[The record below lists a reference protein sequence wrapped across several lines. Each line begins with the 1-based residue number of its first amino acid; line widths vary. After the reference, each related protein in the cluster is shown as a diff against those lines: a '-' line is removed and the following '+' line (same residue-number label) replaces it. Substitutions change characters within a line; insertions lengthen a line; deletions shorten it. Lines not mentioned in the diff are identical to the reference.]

1 MTCNTIMTRLAVLA
15 CFNLSFYSM
24 GSPVGNMPTTATKGH
39 RETLSLT
46 GDWGVRHD
54 KSGVGDRMGWG
65 DWKHDTGK
73 WLQTRVPVTCDN
85 IAPDMQNFL
94 GVYWFQKKFQA
105 PEVWRG
111 RRVGLR
117 FEGVNNDA
125 KVWVNGKLA
134 GTNTTFCLPF
144 EFPVEGLLRFGQ
156 DNLVVVRVAS
166 NSGLLPPVWF
176 WRPDLGILRDVN
188 LIATDPCRIAN
199 VRIVAEPAAS
209 GGQFSLLAF
218 VDNQGQGAVEGTLAV
233 TLVDRDKRSVA
244 TFTSEPMQL
253 ATGKVTEVTVAGLA
267 PGVKLWSP
275 ESPALYTA
283 EIELRTQEGVID
295 RRPTRFG
302 FRKIEVK
309 GTDLLLNGKKIYLTG
324 FNRHE
329 DSPKTGMALDRETT
343 RWDLTEMKKIGSN
356 FVRMH
361 LYPHDPS
368 EYDLCDELGLLVMG
382 EAPLNAWSGQGG
394 DATIN
399 QCKDYVKRM
408 IERDFN
414 HPSIILWS
422 MSNECG
428 ENKTNIIAGIQ
439 ALVVHAKSLD
449 PTRLVT
455 HVNNLYGPKYGDW
468 VKSAFAADDIVS
480 LNYYSGL
487 NLPLTEDFDYS
498 KIGKWVHGI
507 VGRVHAL
514 LPDKPILI
522 TEFGHYSI
530 LGCDAGDFSDEIH
543 AKELEADLG
552 CHATMD
558 YLCGSTVW
566 CWANHAW
573 PKKIFADISPY
584 GVLTRDRQFKKAYYA
599 VKEWFPKLQQIH
611 AGNPGARPLEPATK

>member
-329 DSPKTGMALDRETT
+329 DSPKTGMALDRETA
-343 RWDLTEMKKIGSN
+343 RWDLTEMKKIGTN

-361 LYPHDPS
+361 CYPHDPS
-368 EYDLCDELGLLVMG
+368 EYDLCDELGILVMG
-382 EAPLNAWSGQGG
+382 EAPLNGWKGQGG
-394 DATIN
+394 EATIN
-399 QCKDYVKRM
+399 QGKAYLKRM

-414 HPSIILWS
+414 HPCVILWS
-422 MSNECG
+422 VGNECSEG
-428 ENKTNIIAGIQ
+428 NTNVIAGIQ
-439 ALVVHAKSLD
+439 ALVAHAKALD

-455 HVNNLYGPKYGDW
+455 HVSNQWTAGDA
-468 VKSAFAADDIVS
+468 VKKMFAGDDIVS
-480 LNYYSGL
+480 INEYYAESRLGSRTETYDYAAIGTSL
-487 NLPLTEDFDYS
+487 RKSLDLLHVQLP
-498 KIGKWVHGI
+498 
-507 VGRVHAL
+507 A
-514 LPDKPILI
+514 KPILI
-522 TEFGHYSI
+522 TECGHTSI
-530 LGCDAGDFSDEIH
+530 EGCDGPQGEAAQ
-543 AKELEADLG
+543 AKGMEADMSA
-552 CHATMD
+552 HTMG
-558 YLCGSTVW
+558 YLCGTTIWVW
-566 CWANHAW
+566 AKHPW
-573 PKKIFADISPY
+573 PRGAGYGPCIFDVSPY
-584 GVLTRDRQFKKAYYA
+584 GVVSRDRTYKHQGFNT
-599 VKEWFPKLQQIH
+599 VKEWFPKLQKIH
-611 AGNPGARPLEPATK
+611 AGDQSCP